1 MASGA
6 ARRHTRACLEDDRPR
21 AAIPPEGDRDVTRDW
36 LAEFVSEDSL
46 PPRPPLKI
54 ADDAPLDAFECEA
67 PPFADPSIP
76 ASTSTAGTSPPPDA
90 EGDRRTLFLPA
101 WRSMAAAAGVIIL
114 GLLVQPSGDPLFA
127 PNAPRNATFA
137 SASQNHPTDLPT
149 TTPSPEANPPA
160 SPVEAPVEPDR
171 PLRQGAQAAQAER
184 TVPAA
189 IDGLTSRTTAAG
201 FTPRPSA
208 TTGNVMAS
216 SASAT
221 VDAGIGVVLPAAG
234 AVPGVPPANLPAPLA
249 PDDGVARAAPERGVS
264 SAQDQVRGVLGQF
277 QAAYNRLDAGFV
289 QTIWPSVDR
298 ARLERAFRNLQSQ
311 DVEFSECRLDVAN
324 TTAAAT
330 CTGVVEYATR
340 VGNRRSRDARRWTF
354 TLQKTSEGW
363 LIQDV
368 LMR

>member
-6 ARRHTRACLEDDRPR
+6 AQRRHTGACLED
-21 AAIPPEGDRDVTRDW
+21 DW

-46 PPRPPLKI
+46 PPRPPLKN
-54 ADDAPLDAFECEA
+54 ADDAPLDAFEYEA
-67 PPFADPSIP
+67 SAFADPSIP
-76 ASTSTAGTSPPPDA
+76 SSTSTAGTSPPPDA
-90 EGDRRTLFLPA
+90 EGGGRTLFLPVS
-101 WRSMAAAAGVIIL
+101 RSMAAAAGVIIL

-127 PNAPRNATFA
+127 PNAPRTATLA
-137 SASQNHPTDLPT
+137 SGSENHPPDLPT
-149 TTPSPEANPPA
+149 RTPSPEANPLA
-160 SPVEAPVEPDR
+160 SPVEVPVEPDR

-189 IDGLTSRTTAAG
+189 IDGLTTRTTTEG
-201 FTPRPSA
+201 FTPLPSA

-216 SASAT
+216 SASVT
-221 VDAGIGVVLPAAG
+221 VDAGIGVVLPAAR
-234 AVPGVPPANLPAPLA
+234 AVPGVPPAPLA
-249 PDDGVARAAPERGVS
+249 PDDDVAREAPERALS
-264 SAQDQVRGVLGQF
+264 SAQDQVRVVLGRF

-311 DVEFSECRLDVAN
+311 DVEFTECRLDVAN
-324 TTAAAT
+324 TTATAT
-330 CTGVVEYATR
+330 CTGLVEYATR

-354 TLQKTSEGW
+354 TLQKASEGW